1 MEQNEYNKEK
11 IIWKNIA
18 FIDNQSVL
26 DMIGLKPCNIMSL
39 IDEESKFPKGK
50 RPEIVR
56 IDPYCYL
63 NFFFLPKIFTQNSN
77 FFMYSIF
84 FLIFKG
90 TDATLLMKLNANH
103 GNKSVFV
110 KPFSDHA
117 VSFGIRHFAGVV
129 MYYSKG
135 NENDYILIRIIKNFF
150 LLCAIKATD
159 KECIYMCQFQ
169 PSHFIFQFNNFC
181 KNKKQKQNKTLAKEH
196 SRIHLKSNLCRIF
209 IIALLIQKVIKKNQ

>member
-39 IDEESKFPKGK
+39 IDEESKFPKGNAFYF
-50 RPEIVR
+50 RF
-56 IDPYCYL
+56 C
-63 NFFFLPKIFTQNSN
+63 FLF
-77 FFMYSIF
+77 IF
-84 FLIFKG
+84 FQRFFGNLTLKTTSSFNLG

-103 GNKSVFV
+103 GSKSNFV

-117 VSFGIRHFAGVV
+117 VSFGIRHFAGVA

-135 NENDYILIRIIKNFF
+135 MLD
-150 LLCAIKATD
+150 
-159 KECIYMCQFQ
+159 
-169 PSHFIFQFNNFC
+169 
-181 KNKKQKQNKTLAKEH
+181 
-196 SRIHLKSNLCRIF
+196 
-209 IIALLIQKVIKKNQ
+209 